1 MHLIDNYDFA
11 SPRNKADMDKNTLE
25 QKGIKSPELG
35 KYRVKKGNA
44 IFFFKTRE
52 RMENSVIHTDK
63 FKNRGMDK
71 CFPGE

>member
-35 KYRVKKGNA
+35 KYRVKIGNA
-44 IFFFKTRE
+44 TYFFKTE
-52 RMENSVIHTDK
+52 EQMKNSIINK
-63 FKNRGMDK
+63 KEFKSRYLKRVD
-71 CFPGE
+71 